1 MGRLHDRMT
10 EDLSL
15 RNFGPTTQRNYLAR
29 MHEKSIAN

>member
-10 EDLSL
+10 EDPRL
-15 RNFGPTTQRNYLAR
+15 RNFSPTTQCNYLAR